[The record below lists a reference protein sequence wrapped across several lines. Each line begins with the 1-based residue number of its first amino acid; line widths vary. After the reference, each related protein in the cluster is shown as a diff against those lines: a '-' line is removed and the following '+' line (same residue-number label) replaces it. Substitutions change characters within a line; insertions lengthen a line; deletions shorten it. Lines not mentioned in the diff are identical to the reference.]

1 MEARARNIRAA
12 LIATAAYAVFV
23 VSDVLVK
30 LLSQSLPVIQVTFM
44 VTGVALILLLGHA
57 GVTRQMHRIVP
68 RYPVFATIRAL
79 LLAGDTVL
87 IYYAFATL
95 PLAEVYVLAFLTP
108 IVVAASAFLFLREK
122 LSPIAT
128 IGVFLGFAGVLVTLR
143 PGVAPISLGHI
154 AAIAS
159 VGMYAASLLMIR
171 MAKPD
176 EADIAL
182 VATNFFLLTLLA
194 FLAALIMAQLQPV
207 TLLQVFYAAL
217 DGTCIFA
224 GAMWLVKAFRMGNA
238 SLVAPFQYTQ
248 IIWGS
253 LLGLL
258 LFAEPVELHS
268 MTGAAIIILSGW
280 LVLK

>member
-12 LIATAAYAVFV
+12 LIATLAYAVFV
-23 VSDVLVK
+23 LSDALVK
-30 LLSQSLPVIQVTFM
+30 LLSQTLPVIQVTFM
-44 VTGVALILLLGHA
+44 VTGFALILLIAHA
-57 GVTRQMHRIVP
+57 GITGQLHRVVP
-68 RYPVFATIRAL
+68 RYPTFAIIRAL

-108 IVVAASAFLFLREK
+108 IVVAAAAFLVLKEK
-122 LSPIAT
+122 LSPVAT
-128 IGVFLGFAGVLVTLR
+128 IGIFLGFAGVLVTLR
-143 PGVAPISLGHI
+143 PGIAPIGLGHI

-182 VATNFFLLTLLA
+182 VATNFFLLTLLT
-194 FLAALIMAQLQPV
+194 FLAGLIMSQLHPV
-207 TLLQVFYAAL
+207 TRLEILYAAL

-238 SLVAPFQYTQ
+238 SLVAPFQYSQ

-253 LLGLL
+253 LLGYVI
-258 LFAEPVELHS
+258 FSEPVEVHT
-268 MTGAAIIILSGW
+268 MIGAAIIILSGW